1 MLVGQVSKAQFSRL
15 NNWGKS
21 YTTKLGDKD
30 RLVILENG
38 LVDYEASMARLAA
51 TADPG
56 RDDVSARHAAARAE
70 HGATHHPEPNNATAP
85 RFEPRAPAPQPQQ
98 DAAGSSYQTSRAVKE
113 RYLALEAKRAYE
125 MACGDLM
132 RVADVTSVV
141 LDAATT
147 LRTRLEALPD
157 MLSQQ
162 LAAPM
167 DEAQRR
173 ALIADAVEVVLSGLA
188 AEFQRIAKPDAA
200 P

>member
-1 MLVGQVSKAQFSRL
+1 MQTATPAIATKSEFSRL
-15 NNWGKS
+15 MGHGKS
-21 YTTKLGDKD
+21 YTTKLVQAD
-30 RLVILENG
+30 RLVLTADG
-38 LVDYEASMARLAA
+38 LVDVEASKRRLAA
-51 TADPG
+51 TADPN
-56 RDDVSARHAAARAE
+56 RDDVAARHAAARTAQV
-70 HGATHHPEPNNATAP
+70 GQGHPMHDDAALARP
-85 RFEPRAPAPQPQQ
+85 APAAQP

-162 LAAPM
+162 LSAPM
-167 DEAQRR
+167 DETHRR
-173 ALIADAVEVVLSGLA
+173 ALIADAVEIVLSGLA
-188 AEFQRIAKPDAA
+188 AEFQRIAKPANQ
-200 P
+200 